1 MMFTCP
7 KSGQVAIAMC
17 LTLGTM
23 SSQVFAD
30 PAAPRSIYEIL
41 AKAQDAVSDLQ
52 SLAYEAEL
60 YGEGRLADAFTGY
73 SGSVRLRFGEAPGKL
88 QIRIDGQ
95 RHTSK
100 LKDPARFTFA
110 DDSQNAF
117 LLDSGAQTFAK
128 GQSSEGRVPERE
140 SILPVNYLGNSAYE
154 SELHAAALIYGGV
167 VETEGEPCD
176 VVEVHY
182 DEAGRRRSKL
192 FISQSDRI
200 LRRIERPILIGA
212 AKSDEQA
219 FNATVVLAIRNVV
232 RNPRV
237 DDSLF
242 QLEKPNEFRDARF
255 QMPRFGPRP
264 PTTGRPLHSRE
275 PEQPAAP
282 SAQVAS
288 VDAPSTTSSGWTL
301 RSANGEDISLGSLR
315 GKVVV
320 LDFWATWCFPC
331 RMAMPSVQEIH
342 EKYRN
347 RPVAVFG
354 VNCMERGN
362 GADPVA
368 VIKEK
373 HCTYGQLLDG
383 NSVANLYGVRAL
395 PTFVVIGKD
404 GRIILNQAG
413 FDAAAIE
420 SAIESGLR
428 E

>member
-1 MMFTCP
+1 MMFTCL
-7 KSGQVAIAMC
+7 KSRQVAVAMC
-17 LTLGTM
+17 LMLGSL

-41 AKAQDAVSDLQ
+41 AKAQDAASDLR

-60 YGEGRLADAFTGY
+60 FGEGRLAGAMTGY
-73 SGSVRLRFGEAPGKL
+73 AGSVRLRFGETPGRL
-88 QIRIDGQ
+88 HIRIDGE
-95 RHTSK
+95 RRTSK
-100 LKDPARFTFA
+100 LKEPAGFTFA
-110 DDSQNAF
+110 DDSQNAC
-117 LLDSGAQTFAK
+117 LLDRNARTFAK
-128 GQSSEGRVPERE
+128 GISSEGRVPERE
-140 SILPVNYLGNSAYE
+140 SILPINYLGNSAYE
-154 SELHAAALIYGGV
+154 SELQAAALIYGGV
-167 VETEGEPCD
+167 VESDGEPCD

-182 DEAGRRRSKL
+182 DEAGRRRSRL

-200 LRRIERPILIGA
+200 LRRIERPILVDA
-212 AKSDEQA
+212 AKSDDQA

-242 QLEKPNEFRDARF
+242 QLDKPEEFRNTRF
-255 QMPRFGPRP
+255 QMPRFAPRP
-264 PTTGRPLHSRE
+264 PSGGSGSRSTE
-275 PEQPAAP
+275 PEQPAARP
-282 SAQVAS
+282 AQTPTS
-288 VDAPSTTSSGWTL
+288 DAGAVKSSGWTL
-301 RSANGEDISLGSLR
+301 RSASGEDVTLGSLR

-342 EKYRN
+342 EKYRG

-362 GADPVA
+362 GADPLA

-404 GRIILNQAG
+404 GRVIMNKAG
-413 FDAAAIE
+413 FDAAAIQ
-420 SAIESGLR
+420 SAIETGLR